1 VTQKVLTETLR
12 EMERED
18 TGADKIIEFKETGHY
33 VLPLTLTSMFE
44 QYDPLS

>member
-1 VTQKVLTETLR
+1 
-12 EMERED
+12 MELLQLLPWWRED